1 MNLTPGTWLNKLR
14 SHHSAKFTANDGYAL
29 LDKHEDWRYTNLKE
43 EHHKILKLEKPMIGF
58 VDILDI
64 VAQSEFKNIK
74 SCLKSLK
81 KKMKLLDDL
90 KSKLD
95 QKIYIQ
101 YIADE
106 IKNNSKIFKD
116 YLDITFNQETS
127 KPLILENTANFQDGI
142 LIQVPVGVNLTVPI
156 CSFFSALSE
165 KGIHSSYLR
174 NIIILEENSSLTW
187 VEDYISDVESRYF
200 NQIMNEIIIKPN
212 ARLNHIKLQRE
223 GKKALH
229 LCTNQILQYKNSYYS
244 SDVFTVGA
252 SLSRNEIHIKMLDE
266 GCESRLHGIY
276 TGDDD
281 QHSDHHIQV
290 EHMKPNST
298 SHQVYRG
305 TLKGKATSV
314 FRGNI
319 YVHPKAQQTCADQSS
334 KTLLLSGEAE
344 MNAKPQL
351 KIFADDVK
359 CSHGITIGQ
368 LEENILFY
376 MKSRGISHENAN
388 KMLQKS
394 FLSEA
399 LEAYPNEILK
409 KYLLNEL
416 EIRI

>member
-1 MNLTPGTWLNKLR
+1 MNLTSSTWLDKLR
-14 SHHSAKFTANDGYAL
+14 SHHLAQFTANDGYEL
-29 LDKHEDWRYTNLKE
+29 LDKHEDWQYTNLKKKY
-43 EHHKILKLEKPMIGF
+43 HKILELAKPMIGF

-64 VAQSEFKNIK
+64 VAQSKFKNIK
-74 SCLKSLK
+74 SYVKFLK
-81 KKMKLLDDL
+81 KNMKLLDDL
-90 KSKLD
+90 KSKLG
-95 QKIYIQ
+95 QKVYIQ

-116 YLDITFNQETS
+116 YLDITFNQETL
-127 KPLILENTANFQDGI
+127 KPLVLENTANFKDGI
-142 LIQVPVGVNLTVPI
+142 LIQVPVGVNLTVPV
-156 CSFFSALSE
+156 CSFFSALLE
-165 KGIHSSYLR
+165 RGEHSSYLR

-200 NQIMNEIIIKPN
+200 NQIINEIILKPN

-223 GKKALH
+223 GKKAFH

-244 SDVFTVGA
+244 SDVFTEGA
-252 SLSRNEIHIKMLDE
+252 SLSRNEIHIKILGE
-266 GCESRLHGIY
+266 GCESHLQGLY

-281 QHSDHHIQV
+281 QHSDHHIKV

-319 YVHPKAQQTCADQSS
+319 YVYPKAQETCAYQSS
-334 KTLLLSGEAE
+334 KTLLLSREAE

-351 KIFADDVK
+351 EIFADDVK

-399 LEAYPNEILK
+399 LEAYPNETLK

-416 EIRI
+416 EVRI